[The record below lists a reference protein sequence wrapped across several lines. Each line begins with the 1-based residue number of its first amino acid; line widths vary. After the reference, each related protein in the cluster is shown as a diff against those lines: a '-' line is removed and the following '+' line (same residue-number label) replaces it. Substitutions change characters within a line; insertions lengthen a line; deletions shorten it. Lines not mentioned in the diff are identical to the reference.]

1 MDLRQLHYFIAVV
14 ETGTFTGAAAR
25 VHVAQSGVSAQI
37 KALEHELGQPLFER
51 RPRTVVLTAAG
62 DALLPHAR
70 AALAALDA
78 GRGAIDAL
86 TGLLR
91 GHVAV
96 GSISSIS
103 PRSID
108 LPETL
113 ASFHRAHPGVDISLI
128 EDSAAG
134 LVRRLRE
141 GVLDVAF
148 TSLIDETV
156 TGLHTRELHRERVV
170 AVLLPSDPLA
180 LEAALPLSVLSD
192 RPLIALPEGS
202 GLRWQLDRAL
212 AKAGVRARIAF
223 EAGSPDILVMMVE
236 KGLGMALV
244 PESALAHNDRVVS
257 VPVPELPAGRLGI
270 IWLEAVAARPAARA
284 FIEHT
289 AALASKRP
297 AAQRPGSAATPSAA
311 RS

>member
-14 ETGTFTGAAAR
+14 EAGTFTSAAQR

-37 KALEHELGQPLFER
+37 KALEHELGQQLFER
-51 RPRTVVLTAAG
+51 RPRAVILTAAG
-62 DALLPHAR
+62 EALLPHAR
-70 AALAALDA
+70 AALAALEA
-78 GRGAIDAL
+78 GRASIDAL

-96 GSISSIS
+96 GSISSIA
-103 PRSID
+103 PRSVD
-108 LPETL
+108 LPEIL

-134 LVRRLRE
+134 LVRRLRD

-156 TGLHTRELHRERVV
+156 TGMHTRELHRERVV
-170 AVLLPSDPLA
+170 AVLLPTDPLA
-180 LEAALPLSVLSD
+180 LEATLPLTMLSE

-212 AKAGVRARIAF
+212 TKAGVRARIAF
-223 EAGSPDILVMMVE
+223 EAGNPDILVMMVE

-244 PESALAHNDRVVS
+244 PESALAHTDRVVG
-257 VPVPELPAGRLGI
+257 VPVPDLPAGRLGI

-289 AALASKRP
+289 AT
-297 AAQRPGSAATPSAA
+297 PGSKPPGA